1 MIEVDY
7 MAKIQVNLKLDAN
20 LIREVKRLVE
30 EGYFSSKTEAFTE
43 ALRLL
48 IRSYKARELMERI
61 DKIREGTE
69 ELPSV
74 TEAVIKAQE
83 EEDKL

>member
-1 MIEVDY
+1 
-7 MAKIQVNLKLDAN
+7 MARVQVNLKLDAS
-20 LIREVKRLVE
+20 LLREVEKLIE

-48 IRSYKARELMERI
+48 IRSYRAREIIERI
-61 DKIREGTE
+61 NRIREGTE

-74 TEAVIKAQE
+74 TEAVIEAQE
-83 EEDKL
+83 EEDLY